1 VPGALRLLA
10 PRVVHFT
17 RGREVTVRVRAT
29 RAGKAVGHLTI
40 TLRVAKTTRRVS
52 TGRDG
57 IVTVRLLPRGRAPIR
72 ITFRAGTAVA
82 TTWARLG

>member
-1 VPGALRLLA
+1 M
-10 PRVVHFT
+10 
-17 RGREVTVRVRAT
+17 RVRAT

-40 TLRVAKTTRRVS
+40 TLRVAGTTRRVS

-57 IVTVRLLPRGRAPIR
+57 VVSVRVPLRGKAPIR
-72 ITFRAGTAVA
+72 ITFRAGAAVA